1 MPKTASIYTRVEPEL
16 KENVEKVLSSLGI
29 PVANAINMFLHQ
41 VVLHKGIPFEVKQP
55 AHPLDVSLMSK
66 EEFNAKIEKGID
78 SMKAGRVIPAAK
90 VHENMKRK
98 YGI

>member
-16 KENVEKVLSSLGI
+16 KEKVEQVLSSLGI

-41 VVLHKGIPFEVKQP
+41 VVLHKGIPFDIKQP
-55 AHPLDVSLMSK
+55 VHPLDISMMSK
-66 EEFNAKIEKGID
+66 EELNMKIERGVE
-78 SMKAGRVIPAAK
+78 SMKAGRVTPATQ

-98 YGI
+98 YDR